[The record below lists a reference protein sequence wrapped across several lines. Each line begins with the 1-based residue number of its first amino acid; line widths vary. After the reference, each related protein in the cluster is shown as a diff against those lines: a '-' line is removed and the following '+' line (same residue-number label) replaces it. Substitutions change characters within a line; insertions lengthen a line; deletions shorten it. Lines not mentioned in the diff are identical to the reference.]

1 VEQNSE
7 FREKKEYI
15 DQKKQFQNMENYK
28 NFRGIKEV
36 RRPKKCPVLN
46 FAPIRESDVFKD
58 MMEMGFVEA
67 LPDKPAGIQTEGPS
81 EERHFKDRL
90 GNIAFYHPELAR
102 GSRKQG
108 YPQYNIKHDG
118 NVRVVQG
125 PSKSTEYP
133 RLSMDLRRVC
143 MTVEDYLFKMG
154 FLVKLLLQK
163 QGFRISEEDL
173 YGMKSYKDVISEGLK
188 INPSLAQKITIPSS
202 LKRTDDVA
210 KGSSILKRFG
220 AFGDE

>member
-1 VEQNSE
+1 
-7 FREKKEYI
+7 
-15 DQKKQFQNMENYK
+15 MENYK

-58 MMEMGFVEA
+58 MIEMGFVEA
-67 LPDKPAGIQTEGPS
+67 LPDKPAGVQTEGPS
-81 EERHFKDRL
+81 EQRHFKDRL

-102 GSRKQG
+102 GSRKPG

-118 NVRVVQG
+118 QVRVVQG

-133 RLSMDLRRVC
+133 RLSMDLRKEC

-154 FLVKLLLQK
+154 FLIKLLFKK

-173 YGMKSYKDVISEGLK
+173 YGTKSYKDVVLEALADD
-188 INPSLAQKITIPSS
+188 PSLAQKITIPPS
-202 LKRTDDVA
+202 LKRKEDFV
-210 KGSSILKRFG
+210 KGVSLLKRLG
-220 AFGDE
+220 RFGDE

>member
-1 VEQNSE
+1 M
-7 FREKKEYI
+7 K
-15 DQKKQFQNMENYK
+15 NYK

-58 MMEMGFVEA
+58 MLEMGFVES

-102 GSRKQG
+102 GSSKEG
-108 YPQYNIKHDG
+108 YPHYNIKHDG
-118 NVRVVQG
+118 QVRVVQG
-125 PSKSTEYP
+125 PTKAVEYP
-133 RLSMDLRRVC
+133 GLSMDLRREC

-173 YGMKSYKDVISEGLK
+173 YGRKSYKDVISEGLK

-202 LKRTDDVA
+202 LKKTDDVA